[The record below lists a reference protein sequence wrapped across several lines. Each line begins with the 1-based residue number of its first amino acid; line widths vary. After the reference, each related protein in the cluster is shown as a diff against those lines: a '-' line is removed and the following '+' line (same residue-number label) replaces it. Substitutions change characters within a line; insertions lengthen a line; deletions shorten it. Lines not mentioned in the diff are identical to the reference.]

1 MIATAL
7 GIALLAWSYAVT
19 CTTVYGAG
27 RAAWQ
32 RRRRAPGPVAE
43 RPRVLVVR
51 PCAGLEA
58 DLERALVS
66 LAKARASEKPACRFA
81 VGSAVDP
88 ACDVAERAAAA
99 LRSEGMDASVVIT
112 NADAP
117 NHKAAQLEVVLA
129 AERALRAFSLDGAAG
144 GPKPP
149 RSAILAP
156 RARTTGALQQAS
168 ERRST
173 AGGTSRHAR
182 KGAGMDAVVVADG
195 DVDLA
200 GRISRHAQGSA
211 GFDVIVVADSDVD
224 LAGVDLDALTSPL
237 FEAEGGGAIWVP
249 PVETGALTASG
260 DRASHA
266 LLHGSLHAFTILGA
280 LDGGGLVGKL
290 FAVREDA
297 IRAAGGFGAM
307 ERVLGEDMELARRLR
322 AAGRTVRV
330 APSVARSLKTGRTW
344 KDAVERYARWLT
356 VIRAQRPHLLASYPL
371 LFFSAPIVVLLGLL
385 LVPFAPGL
393 ALAAIAFALGSRMIA
408 ALSAR
413 ALAGAPFDL
422 LASIADAA
430 IADALLASAFA
441 RAVFTRT
448 LTWRGRALTI
458 DRRGQLSGR
467 AAEG

>member
-1 MIATAL
+1 
-7 GIALLAWSYAVT
+7 
-19 CTTVYGAG
+19 
-27 RAAWQ
+27 
-32 RRRRAPGPVAE
+32 
-43 RPRVLVVR
+43 
-51 PCAGLEA
+51 
-58 DLERALVS
+58 
-66 LAKARASEKPACRFA
+66 
-81 VGSAVDP
+81 
-88 ACDVAERAAAA
+88 
-99 LRSEGMDASVVIT
+99 
-112 NADAP
+112 
-117 NHKAAQLEVVLA
+117 
-129 AERALRAFSLDGAAG
+129 
-144 GPKPP
+144 
-149 RSAILAP
+149 
-156 RARTTGALQQAS
+156 
-168 ERRST
+168 
-173 AGGTSRHAR
+173 
-182 KGAGMDAVVVADG
+182 MDAVVVADG